1 MDDKELSRLDFPL
14 ATEKMLIS
22 TTAMLVTVLQN
33 QMDILRALDPA
44 NSASVETRVN
54 HRLQQNIANV
64 ESDLKTK
71 VPQSFFIN
79 YPKS

>member
-1 MDDKELSRLDFPL
+1 
-14 ATEKMLIS
+14 
-22 TTAMLVTVLQN
+22 
-33 QMDILRALDPA
+33 MDILRALDPA